1 MQLAKNFSS
10 FRIISHTSSMVLI
23 FLILTSSSVA
33 FAHAGHKNFFQGMA
47 GTPEEIKVD
56 GEVVKKL
63 QIEVKTVAKQKIDF
77 KAYLLGKNATREI
90 SQQQVNLSNN
100 SPRSTKENKLETT
113 AETVLVIPS
122 IAAIESGGKHIVY
135 VQNGDKYRPVEVKL
149 GRKEGNLIE
158 VTSGI
163 SEGDRVVTKGSLI
176 LYAQSLR
183 GNSEDDFHTH
193 TWLDSLRESSRKRKL
208 AILAGGAIAFLSLVI
223 ISQIKPQIN
232 ISKSELETTL
242 KDY

>member
-122 IAAIESGGKHIVY
+122 IAAIESGGKQLVY